1 MKAKSPSS
9 SANLHINTAFASVTA
24 AVVDLSKRVAEGE
37 FEVPTASKGSIDS
50 PLMLRAREMR
60 SSFLDNLGLGDSL
73 EKKNIE
79 IKEFKMSLRLKDRL
93 LVEQTEL
100 REASVRHLD
109 VLRVDLTKRL
119 TLAEEGRDRALHR
132 CLISEVPPPLCDSN
146 SPPVKRAKRQASRLL
161 STLSRRRSWELK
173 QVSLCACLQEPQQI
187 QLM

>member
-1 MKAKSPSS
+1 M
-9 SANLHINTAFASVTA
+9 LTA

-37 FEVPTASKGSIDS
+37 FEVPTASKGSIES

-146 SPPVKRAKRQASRLL
+146 SAPSQKSKETGQQAIIDALEKEIVGAETGVTMYMFARATTDTTYVNVVTHQKHRNLFN
-161 STLSRRRSWELK
+161 
-173 QVSLCACLQEPQQI
+173 P
-187 QLM
+187 

>member
-9 SANLHINTAFASVTA
+9 SAILHINTAFACVTA

-119 TLAEEGRDRALHR
+119 TLEEEGRFGRVTAAPSGAFGAPLSAVGGDASSADV
-132 CLISEVPPPLCDSN
+132 ISLSSYTN
-146 SPPVKRAKRQASRLL
+146 SLFSL
-161 STLSRRRSWELK
+161 SP
-173 QVSLCACLQEPQQI
+173 A
-187 QLM
+187 